1 MYYYL
6 YAVLVY
12 FETKHIADKY
22 RKNKQNIN
30 NILFIMKKDYI
41 SPELAIWK
49 MTSSVNI
56 MQLSG
61 TATAPGVG
69 EDPSGANFQ
78 NY

>member
-1 MYYYL
+1 
-6 YAVLVY
+6 
-12 FETKHIADKY
+12 
-22 RKNKQNIN
+22 
-30 NILFIMKKDYI
+30 MKKDYI

-69 EDPSGANFQ
+69 EDSGDVNFQ

>member
-1 MYYYL
+1 
-6 YAVLVY
+6 
-12 FETKHIADKY
+12 
-22 RKNKQNIN
+22 
-30 NILFIMKKDYI
+30 MKKDYI

-61 TATAPGVG
+61 TATAPDVD
-69 EDPSGANFQ
+69 EDLSGTKFQ